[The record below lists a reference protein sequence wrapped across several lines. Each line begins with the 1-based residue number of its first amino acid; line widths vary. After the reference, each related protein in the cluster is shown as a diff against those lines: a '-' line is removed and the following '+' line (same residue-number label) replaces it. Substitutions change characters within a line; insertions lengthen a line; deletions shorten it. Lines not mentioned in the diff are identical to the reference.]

1 MRHRRASRLV
11 LLVMPFLLIV
21 AARTAAV
28 RAQQGPVITSRAYT
42 IFGEKK
48 YPASPTTPCSLDTA
62 RLTGVIQVD
71 TRVTSE
77 AGTYKAEI
85 YSNLIDVTGTGDV
98 SGLPYRAHG
107 PSQMDYSWAGPGGAS
122 VPFMGTYEFFRLAL
136 ARPPDLTRSAPS
148 KLTPMAPRTQTRRSV
163 PSHSTR
169 TNLIAR
175 RAQQAVFL
183 V

>member
-122 VPFMGTYEFFRLAL
+122 VPFMGTYELFSPGSCPATRLDAL
-136 ARPPDLTRSAPS
+136 GALKINPNGAQDPDSAFSAFSFNPD
-148 KLTPMAPRTQTRRSV
+148 
-163 PSHSTR
+163 
-169 TNLIAR
+169 
-175 RAQQAVFL
+175 
-183 V
+183 